1 MLKVMKDVTIY
12 THNGVIENGYIRFDE
27 KIKKIGI
34 MDEYVAVAGEEIIN
48 APKGSRLIPG
58 FIDVHTH
65 GGYSFDV
72 MDADPEKL
80 EIQINSMLQ
89 EGITSI
95 FPTTMTQAPEAI
107 EKALA
112 NIAESAT
119 RIPQIQG
126 IHLEGPYVSV
136 IHKGAQPEEYI
147 KAPDL
152 EEFKRWNAAANN
164 LIRLVTYAPENE
176 NTRVFEDYLV
186 EHHII
191 PSMGHTD
198 ATRAQLAQS
207 KVSHATHL
215 FNASRGLHHR
225 EAGTVGHAL
234 LERNIMAELIV
245 DGIHV
250 TPDMV
255 KLAYQMKGVD
265 HITVITDSMRAKGLE
280 EGVSELGG
288 QTVYVKD
295 KQARL
300 EDGTLA
306 GSVLTM
312 DDAFR
317 NMMLF
322 TGCSIADAI
331 QMTSYNPA
339 KEFNL
344 AHKGDIVEGKDAD
357 FVLLNTEMQ
366 VSETYSIGRR
376 YQWEEK

>member
-1 MLKVMKDVTIY
+1 MKVIKNIAIY
-12 THNGVIENGYIRFDE
+12 THEAVIANGYVQFDTT
-27 KIKKIGI
+27 IKAIGS
-34 MDEYVAVAGEEIIN
+34 MDDYIAVAGEEVIN
-48 APKGSRLIPG
+48 APKGAKLVPG

-65 GGYSFDV
+65 GGYSFDT
-72 MDADPEKL
+72 MDADSNKL
-80 EIQINSMLQ
+80 ELQINAMLQ

-95 FPTTMTQAPEAI
+95 FPTTMTQSPAAI
-107 EKALA
+107 EAALA
-112 NIAESAT
+112 AVAETAKKV
-119 RIPQIQG
+119 PQIQG

-136 IHKGAQPEEYI
+136 KHKGAQPEQYI
-147 KAPDL
+147 KAPVL
-152 EEFKRWNAAANN
+152 EEFKRWNKAANN
-164 LIRLVTYAPENE
+164 MIRLVTYAPENE
-176 NTRVFEDYLV
+176 NTREFEDYLIAHNIV
-186 EHHII
+186 

-198 ATRAQLAQS
+198 ATREQLAPS

-245 DGIHV
+245 DGVHV

-255 KLAYQMKGVD
+255 KLAFQMKGVD
-265 HITVITDSMRAKGLE
+265 HISVITDAMRAKGLE
-280 EGVSELGG
+280 DGVSELGG
-288 QTVYVKD
+288 QTVYVKN

-317 NMMLF
+317 NMIEF
-322 TGCSIADAI
+322 TGCSFEEAV
-331 QMTSYNPA
+331 QMTSYNQA
-339 KEFNL
+339 KEFGL
-344 AHKGDIVEGKDAD
+344 TQKGDIVVGKDAD
-357 FVLLNTEMQ
+357 FVLFDKKMQ
-366 VSETYSIGRR
+366 VAETYSIGRR

>member
-1 MLKVMKDVTIY
+1 
-12 THNGVIENGYIRFDE
+12 
-27 KIKKIGI
+27 
-34 MDEYVAVAGEEIIN
+34 
-48 APKGSRLIPG
+48 
-58 FIDVHTH
+58 
-65 GGYSFDV
+65 
-72 MDADPEKL
+72 
-80 EIQINSMLQ
+80 
-89 EGITSI
+89 
-95 FPTTMTQAPEAI
+95 MTQAPEAI

-112 NIAESAT
+112 NIAESAA

-136 IHKGAQPEEYI
+136 MYKGAQPEEYI